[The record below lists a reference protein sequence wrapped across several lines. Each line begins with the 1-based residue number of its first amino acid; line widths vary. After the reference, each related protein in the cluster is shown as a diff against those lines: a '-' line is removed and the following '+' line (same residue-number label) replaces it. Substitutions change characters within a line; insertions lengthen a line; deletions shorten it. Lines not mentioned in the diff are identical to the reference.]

1 MNAQTAILQ
10 KDVTPLG
17 ADYETV
23 RRVIEKISLD

>member
-10 KDVTPLG
+10 KDITPAG
-17 ADYETV
+17 SDYETV